1 MTVMERHPKLIVKLK
16 RDLWRVYTVWSYLY
30 QIYIYIGMFIVYK
43 YNKQAEIPIIWGI
56 YLNLEGYI
64 PNLSLRR
71 EVKLFNLYNNQVL
84 SEKKRTIF
92 IKTKPKTLEW
102 KSGDLSSKLSRLH
115 FFSLLILQVTSAYS
129 KQSKSRKRVNNRK

>member
-92 IKTKPKTLEW
+92 IKTKPKTL
-102 KSGDLSSKLSRLH
+102 
-115 FFSLLILQVTSAYS
+115 
-129 KQSKSRKRVNNRK
+129 

>member
-84 SEKKRTIF
+84 SEKKEQF
-92 IKTKPKTLEW
+92 LLKQNPKHS
-102 KSGDLSSKLSRLH
+102 SGNQETWAPSSPDSTS
-115 FFSLLILQVTSAYS
+115 SLFLFC
-129 KQSKSRKRVNNRK
+129 R